1 MGVVDWTNLSHALLP
16 TAIRRRAVTMHL
28 ETDREVYAEDDPV
41 RFRVVFRNHLPVPVV
56 LRVES
61 PVPWS
66 WGVDGVERA
75 SDVADPLP
83 DDPTR
88 FEFARRERKAFTR
101 EWHQRI
107 RTGRREW
114 RPAGPGDHTLRAWVT
129 DRDRSLS
136 AETTVR
142 VER

>member
-16 TAIRRRAVTMHL
+16 TAVRRRAVEMHL
-28 ETDREVYAEDDPV
+28 EPDRDVYPAGDPV
-41 RFRVVFRNHLPVPVV
+41 GFRVVFRNRLPVPVV

-66 WGVDGVERA
+66 WSVDGIDRG
-75 SDVADPLP
+75 SRVADPLP
-83 DDPTR
+83 DDSSR
-88 FEFARRERKAFTR
+88 FEFAPRERKAFAR

-114 RPAGPGDHTLRAWVT
+114 DAVAPGDHVLRAWVT
-129 DRDRSLS
+129 DRDRSLA
-136 AETTVR
+136 AEATVH
-142 VER
+142 VDG